1 MTTPEDP
8 DQRKNP
14 DPNYYA
20 KRLFNESEE
29 KKQSENYQ
37 TYERCRVILE
47 VQYDSE
53 RLNDRLFRLI
63 VKMFY
68 GDIPNIRNASKIVRN
83 LPIPQAIATNE
94 KWLNAY
100 HDGKIDSDD
109 YSNKCFTW
117 AIGLVNQNKTTF
129 DTCVN
134 AFTQYDKDHFEEVVT
149 ALIDIN
155 ELDYYLRRTLPHRK
169 RVSKTIEE
177 ANRHEKEDK
186 EEKVRIKDK
195 INRLT
200 ARLNELHM

>member
-29 KKQSENYQ
+29 KKHSENYQ

-47 VQYDSE
+47 GQYDSE

-109 YSNKCFTW
+109 YSNECFTW

-134 AFTQYDKDHFEEVVT
+134 AFTQYDKDHFEEVVM

-155 ELDYYLRRTLPHRK
+155 KLDYYLRRTLPHRK
-169 RVSKTIEE
+169 RVAKTIEE
-177 ANRHEKEDK
+177 ANRHEREYK
-186 EEKVRIKDK
+186 EEVKRIKDE
-195 INRLT
+195 INDLT

>member
-8 DQRKNP
+8 DQRP
-14 DPNYYA
+14 DYYA
-20 KRLFNESEE
+20 NRLFNKPEE
-29 KKQSENYQ
+29 KKHSEDYQ
-37 TYERCRVILE
+37 KYERCRHILE
-47 VQYDSE
+47 EQYDSE

-63 VKMFY
+63 VKIFY
-68 GDIPNIRNASKIVRN
+68 GDIPNIRNAKKIVIN

-100 HDGKIDSDD
+100 DDGKIDSDD

-134 AFTQYDKDHFEEVVT
+134 AFTQYDKKSFKQVLM

-155 ELDYYLRRTLPHRK
+155 KLDYYLRRTLPHRK
-169 RVSKTIEE
+169 RVAKTIEE
-177 ANRHEKEDK
+177 ANRHEKEYK
-186 EEKVRIKDK
+186 EEVKRIKDE
-195 INRLT
+195 INDLT
-200 ARLNELHM
+200 ARLNKLHM

>member
-29 KKQSENYQ
+29 KKHSENYQ

-47 VQYDSE
+47 GQYDSE

-109 YSNKCFTW
+109 YSNDCFTW
-117 AIGLVNQNKTTF
+117 AIGLVNQNKITF

-134 AFTQYDKDHFEEVVT
+134 AFTQYDKDHFEEVVM

-155 ELDYYLRRTLPHRK
+155 KLDYYLRRTLPHRK
-169 RVSKTIEE
+169 RVAKTIEE
-177 ANRHEKEDK
+177 ANRHEREYK
-186 EEKVRIKDK
+186 EEVKRIKDE
-195 INRLT
+195 INDLT

>member
-29 KKQSENYQ
+29 KKHSENYQ

-47 VQYDSE
+47 GQYDSE

-109 YSNKCFTW
+109 YSNDCFTW
-117 AIGLVNQNKTTF
+117 AIGLVNQNKITF

-134 AFTQYDKDHFEEVVT
+134 AFTQYDKDHFEEVVM

-155 ELDYYLRRTLPHRK
+155 KLDYYLRRTLPHRK
-169 RVSKTIEE
+169 RVAKTIEE
-177 ANRHEKEDK
+177 ANRHEREYK
-186 EEKVRIKDK
+186 EEVKRIKDE
-195 INRLT
+195 INDLT
-200 ARLNELHM
+200 ANLNELHM

>member
-29 KKQSENYQ
+29 KKHSENYQ

-47 VQYDSE
+47 GQYDSE

-109 YSNKCFTW
+109 YSNDCFTW
-117 AIGLVNQNKTTF
+117 AIGLVNQNKITF

-134 AFTQYDKDHFEEVVT
+134 AFTQYDKDHFEEVVM

-155 ELDYYLRRTLPHRK
+155 KLDYYLRRTLPHRK
-169 RVSKTIEE
+169 RVAKTIEE
-177 ANRHEKEDK
+177 ANRHEKEYK
-186 EEKVRIKDK
+186 EEV
-195 INRLT
+195 
-200 ARLNELHM
+200 